1 MDRTLSP
8 ASRRERTTHLVL
20 DAMLVAI
27 LLVLQLTPLG
37 YIPIPGFNPTT
48 MHIPVIV
55 GAILLGPAD
64 GAFLGLVFGI
74 TSIIQATVQVPLTG
88 FLFSP
93 FVPFGSYKSA
103 IIAIV
108 PRVLLGL
115 VAAWVYRAL
124 RRVDHRGAASAA
136 VAAVAGSLT
145 NTVLVLGGVF
155 VLMRGEYIQQLK
167 VPAAAVAKVL
177 GGVVLTSGLAEAA
190 VGAIAVTAVV
200 QAVLALRKRHRH

>member
-1 MDRTLSP
+1 MNRTP
-8 ASRRERTTHLVL
+8 ASRRERTTRLVL

-74 TSIIQATVQVPLTG
+74 TSIIQATIQVPLTG

-93 FVPFGSYKSA
+93 FVPFGSWKSA
-103 IIAIV
+103 VIAIV

-115 VAAWVYRAL
+115 VAAWAYRAL
-124 RRVDHRGAASAA
+124 SRVDKSGVAATA
-136 VAAVAGSLT
+136 VAAAAGSLT

-155 VLMRGEYIQQLK
+155 VLMRGAYIHQLK
-167 VPAAAVAKVL
+167 VPADAVAKVL

-190 VGAIAVTAVV
+190 IAAIICTAVV
-200 QAVLALRKRHRH
+200 QALLAARKRRRH

>member
-1 MDRTLSP
+1 MNRTLSP
-8 ASRRERTTHLVL
+8 SSHRERTTRLVL

-103 IIAIV
+103 LIAIV

-115 VAAWVYRAL
+115 VAAWVYRTL
-124 RRVDHRGAASAA
+124 RHVDRSGVAATA
-136 VAAVAGSLT
+136 VAAVAASLT
-145 NTVLVLGGVF
+145 NTVLVLGGVY
-155 VLMRGEYIQQLK
+155 VLMRGEYIRQLK

-190 VGAIAVTAVV
+190 VAAVIGTAVV
-200 QAVLALRKRHRH
+200 QAVLAVRKRNRH